1 MSATNQ
7 NPETDDG
14 LKVIENDDGTFTLEW
29 DPCDSRWGVL
39 NDMTSEEVRAM
50 IMKQVKLYLN
60 EQNAQQNVDS
70 DE

>member
-1 MSATNQ
+1 MSVTNQ

-29 DPCDSRWGVL
+29 DPCDSRWSVL

-50 IMKQVKLYLN
+50 L
-60 EQNAQQNVDS
+60 S
-70 DE
+70 